1 MKKGY
6 LIITK
11 KLLVSERIISRLKW
25 PSIIGLFSIFGNV
38 FLSNKLISQYYLVN
52 SNSYIDL
59 HTYIEKAKNFHL
71 ENIIP
76 LHYYL
81 RIVVPSFT
89 LVGVEITENLWL
101 YSFYNLLL
109 TYISIFIFLKGFTK
123 FLKFNFE
130 NKKLLFMT
138 CFLSITPGIIFTN
151 VSMKPEWPTILIV
164 GLIFLLLKQ
173 KKLIYKM
180 LFLPLSLFVRPSIA
194 ITSIYLYIFPEVKN
208 SSRLFSLLI
217 IIPILTIALAFL
229 GWKLCF
235 GSNFFH
241 SAYYNPIPR
250 ELELSELRDYFS
262 IKSPY
267 ELWKA
272 PIKVLYALILESNF
286 DAASKFYINPENLN
300 NLSGISRIV
309 SFFLVLYLYVSKKI
323 KLLFLKRVIWIYFL
337 LVMPSICLIG
347 FYQTRYFV
355 AADLILYTYIFII
368 LSQLCKKKLFVD

>member
-1 MKKGY
+1 MKKRY

-11 KLLVSERIISRLKW
+11 KLLVSERIISHLKW

-52 SNSYIDL
+52 SNSYIDV
-59 HTYIEKAKNFHL
+59 HTYIEKAKFFHL
-71 ENIIP
+71 ENLIP

-81 RIVVPSFT
+81 RIIVPSFT
-89 LVGVEITENLWL
+89 LVDVEITENLWI
-101 YSFYNLLL
+101 YSFCNLLL

-138 CFLSITPGIIFTN
+138 CFCSITPGIIFTN
-151 VSMKPEWPTILIV
+151 VTMKPEWPTILIV

-173 KKLIYKM
+173 KKIIYKM
-180 LFLPLSLFVRPSIA
+180 LFLPLSLFARPSIA
-194 ITSIYLYIFPEVKN
+194 ITSIYLYIFPEIKN
-208 SSRLFSLLI
+208 FARFIYLFI
-217 IIPILTIALAFL
+217 TIPILTIGFAAL
-229 GWKLCF
+229 GWKLYF

-250 ELELSELRDYFS
+250 ELELSVLRDYFS

-272 PIKVLYALILESNF
+272 PIKVGYALILETNF
-286 DAASKFYINPENLN
+286 DAVFMSHINPENLN
-300 NLSGISRIV
+300 NLSGMLRIV

-323 KLLFLKRVIWIYFL
+323 KLLFLKRMI
-337 LVMPSICLIG
+337 
-347 FYQTRYFV
+347 
-355 AADLILYTYIFII
+355 
-368 LSQLCKKKLFVD
+368 